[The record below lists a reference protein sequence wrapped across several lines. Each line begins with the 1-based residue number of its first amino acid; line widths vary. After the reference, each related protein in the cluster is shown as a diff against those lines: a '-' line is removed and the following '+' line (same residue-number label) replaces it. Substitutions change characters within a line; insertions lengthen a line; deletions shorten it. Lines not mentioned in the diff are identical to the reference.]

1 MKEAISVAARVR
13 PPAERVTQGPG
24 DTIIEVISASKI
36 RVKNG
41 CEYSYDRVFPPDCDQ
56 DSVFESIGRRIVDGC
71 LGGYNGTIFAYGQ
84 TGSGK
89 TYTMLGPPGGQ
100 DVIDEQPH
108 LRGLI
113 PRSVEHLFRELDEKS
128 EKLGSAFTYQ
138 VKCTFSQLYN
148 ENFYDLLSADSRR
161 VTPRPNKNG
170 IMYLAGASERVVLS
184 TAEVVQLLNQGLMN
198 RHVAETA
205 MNQESSRSHAI
216 FTLEL
221 TTTLIEGGLVNVRR
235 SILNL
240 VDLAGSERQR
250 DTETNSKTRV
260 KEACSINSSLLM
272 LGRVI
277 RELADPNY
285 KKDCYVPYRDSGLT
299 YLLKDSLGGNART
312 AFIVTV
318 HPNKRYAEE
327 TICAL
332 RFAQDVKKVRNVAA
346 VNEDLSGENVDALK
360 AEIIRL
366 KDQLRGQAK
375 VSEKDFTR
383 LQEELA
389 VSKARAQSWEDMAQ
403 AKSAELEQCRG
414 QLRMRDFS
422 IRIFHESSAPIDVK
436 QSIANWQA
444 EFDELIKDFSNNRTI
459 RRGNLTDLDVY
470 QLSDRVNK
478 AENEVKILRERL
490 RQAEE
495 EKKRGD
501 RRSSQ
506 LREQFRDV
514 ERRLSFL
521 ISPTASPQS
530 HAPKSAA
537 RARRERRMTRFTLSP
552 SRSAPRSIADPSTIQ
567 PSVANENAFQ
577 SELDVNDGDSV
588 IKELSER
595 LRCEQ
600 SATLRAD
607 VYANHLEQQLQE
619 RDDLLKKYQM
629 GENEKLVA
637 FATKVESLEV
647 EKEQLESEI
656 SRLREEIGNLEPAY
670 GEMRAELAAMKH
682 HAVELAN
689 ERDSLLAKER
699 ELTAEV
705 RRKNELVHECRERID
720 ELGARL
726 EANAAC
732 EGDLRKMNAELE
744 EKKASVTQKVDTLKM
759 EREILLN
766 ETAMAHQKMLEL
778 KRELSSVREELTTK
792 EEELQAAHEARIQN
806 AHLLD
811 SKASQISVLEAKL
824 LKVNSEREDEKAH
837 TEKVIQEANGKV
849 EKIEREFSALVEA
862 VMNVTSEVG
871 WDKRRRSCFGEAIG
885 QVNNL
890 ANTIS
895 QMKKQLGRLQ
905 NERDELIAV
914 KDSNSKEIAKLKEG
928 RELVERDLE
937 ELMNNSRPTCR
948 INLFQR
954 YREKCALLEEQ
965 NRGLR
970 EENVLLRERQV
981 SQTKSSLSSLR
992 GENGGQENE
1001 TVPLDPTLE
1010 GKENTAPKQRRRR
1023 INKTK
1028 Q

>member
-1 MKEAISVAARVR
+1 MQS
-13 PPAERVTQGPG
+13 
-24 DTIIEVISASKI
+24 SAVSK
-36 RVKNG
+36 
-41 CEYSYDRVFPPDCDQ
+41 
-56 DSVFESIGRRIVDGC
+56 
-71 LGGYNGTIFAYGQ
+71 
-84 TGSGK
+84 
-89 TYTMLGPPGGQ
+89 
-100 DVIDEQPH
+100 
-108 LRGLI
+108 
-113 PRSVEHLFRELDEKS
+113 
-128 EKLGSAFTYQ
+128 
-138 VKCTFSQLYN
+138 
-148 ENFYDLLSADSRR
+148 
-161 VTPRPNKNG
+161 
-170 IMYLAGASERVVLS
+170 
-184 TAEVVQLLNQGLMN
+184 
-198 RHVAETA
+198 
-205 MNQESSRSHAI
+205 
-216 FTLEL
+216 
-221 TTTLIEGGLVNVRR
+221 
-235 SILNL
+235 
-240 VDLAGSERQR
+240 
-250 DTETNSKTRV
+250 
-260 KEACSINSSLLM
+260 
-272 LGRVI
+272 RVI
-277 RELADPNY
+277 
-285 KKDCYVPYRDSGLT
+285 G
-299 YLLKDSLGGNART
+299 
-312 AFIVTV
+312 
-318 HPNKRYAEE
+318 
-327 TICAL
+327 
-332 RFAQDVKKVRNVAA
+332 
-346 VNEDLSGENVDALK
+346 K
-360 AEIIRL
+360 A
-366 KDQLRGQAK
+366 
-375 VSEKDFTR
+375 

-436 QSIANWQA
+436 QSILCCSDEVCFSHILKHHEASNREGCEIGVPFMQVCKCIAIEECARNSSSRTKANWQA

-506 LREQFRDV
+506 LKEQFRDV

-567 PSVANENAFQ
+567 PLVANENAFQ

-699 ELTAEV
+699 ELIAEV

-778 KRELSSVREELTTK
+778 KRELSGVREELTTK

-914 KDSNSKEIAKLKEG
+914 KDSNSKVLISVQGNFEVQDVKGTVIIVLDKLKKSMQEIAKLKEG

-970 EENVLLRERQV
+970 E
-981 SQTKSSLSSLR
+981 TKSSLSSLR

-1028 Q
+1028 HEAEGCSTMTHFCLCTMEQILSDPMWPR

>member
-1 MKEAISVAARVR
+1 MTRFTLSPSRSAPRSIADPSTIQPSVANENAFQSELDVND
-13 PPAERVTQGPG
+13 G
-24 DTIIEVISASKI
+24 
-36 RVKNG
+36 
-41 CEYSYDRVFPPDCDQ
+41 
-56 DSVFESIGRRIVDGC
+56 DSVIKISPTASPQSHAPKSAARARRERRMTRFT
-71 LGGYNGTIFAYGQ
+71 LSPSRSA
-84 TGSGK
+84 
-89 TYTMLGPPGGQ
+89 
-100 DVIDEQPH
+100 
-108 LRGLI
+108 
-113 PRSVEHLFRELDEKS
+113 PRSIADPSTIQPSVANENAFQSELDVND
-128 EKLGSAFTYQ
+128 G
-138 VKCTFSQLYN
+138 
-148 ENFYDLLSADSRR
+148 DS
-161 VTPRPNKNG
+161 
-170 IMYLAGASERVVLS
+170 
-184 TAEVVQLLNQGLMN
+184 
-198 RHVAETA
+198 
-205 MNQESSRSHAI
+205 
-216 FTLEL
+216 
-221 TTTLIEGGLVNVRR
+221 
-235 SILNL
+235 
-240 VDLAGSERQR
+240 
-250 DTETNSKTRV
+250 
-260 KEACSINSSLLM
+260 
-272 LGRVI
+272 VI
-277 RELADPNY
+277 
-285 KKDCYVPYRDSGLT
+285 K
-299 YLLKDSLGGNART
+299 
-312 AFIVTV
+312 
-318 HPNKRYAEE
+318 
-327 TICAL
+327 
-332 RFAQDVKKVRNVAA
+332 
-346 VNEDLSGENVDALK
+346 
-360 AEIIRL
+360 
-366 KDQLRGQAK
+366 
-375 VSEKDFTR
+375 
-383 LQEELA
+383 
-389 VSKARAQSWEDMAQ
+389 
-403 AKSAELEQCRG
+403 
-414 QLRMRDFS
+414 
-422 IRIFHESSAPIDVK
+422 
-436 QSIANWQA
+436 
-444 EFDELIKDFSNNRTI
+444 
-459 RRGNLTDLDVY
+459 
-470 QLSDRVNK
+470 
-478 AENEVKILRERL
+478 
-490 RQAEE
+490 
-495 EKKRGD
+495 
-501 RRSSQ
+501 
-506 LREQFRDV
+506 
-514 ERRLSFL
+514 

-895 QMKKQLGRLQ
+895 QMKKKLGRLQ

-914 KDSNSKEIAKLKEG
+914 KDSYSKDVKGTVIIVLDKLKKSMQEIAKLKEG

-965 NRGLR
+965 NRELR